1 MKNIITRLCLPALAI
16 FSMLVLFHSTGSVLS
31 AGSNLNSSALQEEVA
46 SGTESKVPT
55 WTVDTVHSCAMFR
68 VRHMGA
74 GFFWGRF
81 NDVSGTIDLDPA
93 SWKSLSMDIVIDVA
107 SVDSGHPGLDK
118 HLVSPDFFDSKEFPK
133 ITFKSSKVAQVTTEP
148 GEETPELAWDVT
160 GNFTMR
166 GISKE
171 ITARVVYWGAADMG
185 RGTSAGFESTF
196 KIKRSDFG
204 VNYGVEQGALGDL
217 VTVTAAFEVAAP
229 K

>member
-1 MKNIITRLCLPALAI
+1 MTQFFTRLLLPAVIAT
-16 FSMLVLFHSTGSVLS
+16 SSVMMLS
-31 AGSNLNSSALQEEVA
+31 SNGSALNTVSPSAQDA
-46 SGTESKVPT
+46 KAANDSKVPA
-55 WTVDTVHSCAMFR
+55 WSVDTVHSCAMFR

-93 SWKSLSMDIVIDVA
+93 DAKSLSMDIAIAVE

-118 HLVSPDFFDSKEFPK
+118 HLASPDFFDTKEFPK
-133 ITFKSSKVAQVTTEP
+133 ITFKSSKVAQVTPDE
-148 GEETPELAWDVT
+148 GDETPEMAWDVT
-160 GNFTMR
+160 GTFTMR

-171 ITARVVYWGAADMG
+171 VTARVLFWGAADMG
-185 RGTSAGFESTF
+185 RGTAAGFESMF

-217 VTVTAAFEVAAP
+217 VSVTAAFEVGAA